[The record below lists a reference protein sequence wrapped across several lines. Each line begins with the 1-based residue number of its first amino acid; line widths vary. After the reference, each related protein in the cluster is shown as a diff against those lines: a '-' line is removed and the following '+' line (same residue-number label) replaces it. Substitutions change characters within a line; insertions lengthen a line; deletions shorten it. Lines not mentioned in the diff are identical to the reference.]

1 MKRALGVVLRT
12 RPAINQ
18 SINQS
23 QEQQQKTHKK
33 EVVRSSY
40 LQQKSRRFNGY

>member
-1 MKRALGVVLRT
+1 MKRALGVVVRT

-23 QEQQQKTHKK
+23 QEQQK
-33 EVVRSSY
+33 SY
-40 LQQKSRRFNGY
+40 

>member
-1 MKRALGVVLRT
+1 MKKALDVVVRT

-18 SINQS
+18 STTGTTKKS
-23 QEQQQKTHKK
+23 YKK

-40 LQQKSRRFNGY
+40 LQ

>member
-1 MKRALGVVLRT
+1 MKRALGVVVRT

-18 SINQS
+18 SIN
-23 QEQQQKTHKK
+23 QQQKTHKK

-40 LQQKSRRFNGY
+40 LQQKSRRFNAY

>member
-33 EVVRSSY
+33 RSCKIILSSTKK
-40 LQQKSRRFNGY
+40 QEI

>member
-1 MKRALGVVLRT
+1 MKRALGVVVRT

-23 QEQQQKTHKK
+23 ITGTATKNPQKRSCKIILSSTKKQEI
-33 EVVRSSY
+33 
-40 LQQKSRRFNGY
+40 